1 MTSEQDSAVPAPG
14 MESADL
20 LAAAARAG
28 AGISDRM
35 LETFRAQGL
44 IPRPRRVGYR
54 GRAPIWHYPPGTDQ
68 QLSALLGWRKRTKDP
83 DVLQVLLWLDGFP
96 IPAAAVRD
104 ALTRQLRGVIDAI
117 GQEISRRAR
126 DLGLDPADK
135 TARSQAIDT
144 LAQTMAAKRGTTP
157 LVRRTR
163 MRASDRAHA
172 VALLIR
178 VFGMGETID
187 GSAHD
192 ATSIEQVLGLAPN
205 GRHHSVN
212 GEEPWLTGPAE
223 ELFGTAGIVGLPRL
237 AEAVATATDP
247 ELSAARQTVVALFQY
262 LPLMIR
268 MVGVMFGDDNYTGL
282 AGLGQF
288 DQQPE
293 YVIYLVPMIV
303 SMHRAGWQ
311 ENLDAVT
318 SALQPYPEL
327 AAQAQRILDMPAS
340 QVEANLAGQPTV
352 IRRRAQRLIGAAI
365 EGKFEIDS
373 TQKDGRKLPD
383 RDPPGGVE
391 AN

>member
-1 MTSEQDSAVPAPG
+1 MTSDQDSAGPPAG

-54 GRAPIWHYPPGTDQ
+54 GRVPIWRYPPGTDQ
-68 QLSALLGWRKRTKDP
+68 QLTALLGWRQRTKDP

-96 IPAAAVRD
+96 IPAAAARD
-104 ALTRQLRGVIDAI
+104 ALTRQLRSVIDAV
-117 GQEISRRAR
+117 GEEISRRAR
-126 DLGLDPADK
+126 ELGLNPADE

-144 LAQTMAAKRGTTP
+144 VARTMAAKRGATP

-187 GSAHD
+187 GTAHD
-192 ATSIEQVLGLAPN
+192 ATSMEQVLGLAPN
-205 GRHHSVN
+205 GRRHSVS
-212 GEEPWLTGPAE
+212 GEQPWLTGPAE
-223 ELFGTAGIVGLPRL
+223 ELFSAASIVSLPRL
-237 AEAVATATDP
+237 AEAVATATEP
-247 ELSAARQTVVALFQY
+247 ELCAVRQTVVALFQY
-262 LPLMIR
+262 LPIMIR
-268 MVGVMFGDDNYTGL
+268 MVGAMFGDDNYTGL

-293 YVIYLVPMIV
+293 YVIYLVPMIL
-303 SMHRAGWQ
+303 SMHRAGWK

-327 AAQAQRILDMPAS
+327 AAQAQRILDMPAP
-340 QVEANLAGQPTV
+340 QVEANLAGQPAA
-352 IRRRAQRLIGAAI
+352 IRQQGQRLIDAAI
-365 EGKFEIDS
+365 EGKFEADI
-373 TQKDGRKLPD
+373 KNGRKQ
-383 RDPPGGVE
+383 VS
-391 AN
+391 